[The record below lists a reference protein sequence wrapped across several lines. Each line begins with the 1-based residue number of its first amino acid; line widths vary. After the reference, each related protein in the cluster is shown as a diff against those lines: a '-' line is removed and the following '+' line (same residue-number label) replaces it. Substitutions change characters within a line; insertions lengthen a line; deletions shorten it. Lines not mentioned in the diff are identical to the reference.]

1 MKPIS
6 VRFKGFGPYTDEQV
20 IDFSELEKNG
30 LFLICGETGAG
41 KTTILDAICYAL
53 YCESSGGQRGDIEN
67 MRCKLADKTE
77 ETLVEFIFDSMGT
90 RYKFSRALKFK
101 TKNLH
106 SYHNCY
112 VLKEDVWEVLDTGM
126 KQVSARAEKIVGLT
140 SSQFRQVIILPQGKF
155 EEFLISDSKKKEEI
169 LVTLFNVQQW
179 SRISEEINRRVNR
192 RAAELDREKMII
204 FEGLRRYDCPDLESL
219 NVKGHQLEEE
229 LEAIIPR
236 VKLAE
241 EEEARTRTILQ
252 EQLQVEKDFA
262 ELAVRQKRYDS
273 LLHRLEAIIAQEQSL
288 LLADRAEQIRENY
301 DALRAARREQ
311 NRAEENLRSS
321 NRSVQVSDAALA
333 EAIRC
338 LSSHMSLESTM
349 AEKKVHLLRLENLR
363 EIYEKLDALRSNT
376 DIAKQHYLKTDLVL
390 RQRQEALDAR
400 EQELANAF
408 HSQKQAR
415 EEYEAAQIR
424 YRLGIGGIL
433 AQTLE
438 AGAPCPVCGSTH
450 HPSPAPQAPEHVS
463 EAQLDKLSKAAAKAD
478 RAVTGSI
485 KARTQAEQERNTT
498 QAALHD
504 AHQSLILAQAEF
516 QAAEKQ
522 KLPGIDTAETLARA
536 INALSRE
543 LNTWELEK
551 TNLVNVQTV
560 AQGNFHA
567 AKCALDNAEKTLSLA
582 REACLHQEDIWET
595 TRSDAGFGSEQEFL
609 DAVLE
614 PREKQ
619 RRRELVVAFRSD
631 LKVAKS
637 TLDSQIQAVDGKQLQ
652 DIGELK
658 QAFSQAEQE
667 RKQLTQQHILLDSQ
681 IKALRSDENVLSAR
695 MKKNRDALIVLEAD
709 QVFARRIAGSHGVG
723 LQRYVLGVMMNSITA
738 QANRLLENVYGGR
751 YRLYRTDE
759 TTGRT
764 LKGGLELEVFDSHN
778 NQRRSVRTLSG
789 GEKFLVALSLAI
801 GLSTVVQAQG
811 EGIRLEAMFIDEGF
825 GSLDREAIQD
835 ALDILQGIRGTA
847 GVVGIISHVDLL
859 AETIPTRIEITK
871 GRRGSSVR
879 ILGT

>member
-1 MKPIS
+1 MKPVS
-6 VRFKGFGPYTDEQV
+6 VRFKGFGPYMEEQF

-30 LFLICGETGAG
+30 LFLISGETGAG

-67 MRCKLADKTE
+67 MRCKLADKTD

-90 RYKFSRALKFK
+90 RYKFSRALKYK

-155 EEFLISDSKKKEEI
+155 EEFLVSDSKKKEEI

-179 SRISEEINRRVNR
+179 SRISEEISRRVNR
-192 RAAELDREKMII
+192 RAAELVREKMII
-204 FEGLRRYDCPDLESL
+204 SEGLHRYGCPDLEAL
-219 NVKGHQLEEE
+219 DARGRQLEEE

-236 VKLAE
+236 VRVAEAE
-241 EEEARTRTILQ
+241 EEQARKVLQ
-252 EQLQVEKDFA
+252 EQLQVEKAFA
-262 ELAVRQKRYDS
+262 ELTARQKRYDNLLNRSEVS
-273 LLHRLEAIIAQEQSL
+273 LVMEQSL
-288 LLADRAEQIRENY
+288 LLADKAEQIREVF
-301 DALRAARREQ
+301 DTLRAARREQ
-311 NRAEENLRSS
+311 NKAEESFRSS
-321 NRSVQVSDAALA
+321 SRAVQASESALADAA
-333 EAIRC
+333 RR
-338 LSSHMSLESTM
+338 LSGHMSRERAM
-349 AEKKVHLLRLENLR
+349 EEKKAHLLRLENLR
-363 EIYEKLDALRSNT
+363 DVYEKLS
-376 DIAKQHYLKTDLVL
+376 VL
-390 RQRQEALDAR
+390 RGTADAAREQYTKSDQFFCQKQEALKIR
-400 EQELANAF
+400 ERELAGAF
-408 HSQKQAR
+408 DTQKQAR

-438 AGAPCPVCGSTH
+438 DGKPCPVCGSSH
-450 HPSPAPQAPEHVS
+450 HPSPARQMPEHVS
-463 EAQLDKLSKAAAKAD
+463 EAQLDKLSKAMGKAD
-478 RAVTGSI
+478 KAVTGAI
-485 KARTQAEQERNTT
+485 KARSQAEQERNTA

-504 AHQSLILAQAEF
+504 AQQTQVLAQAEC

-522 KLPGIDTAETLARA
+522 KISGIDTAE
-536 INALSRE
+536 ALERTVSALGRE
-543 LNTWELEK
+543 IHNWEQEK
-551 TNLVNVQTV
+551 TNLTNAQSA
-560 AQGNFHA
+560 AQGNFQA
-567 AKCALDNAEKTLSLA
+567 AKQALESAEQSLTHA
-582 REACLHQEDIWET
+582 REACIHQEAIWEVS
-595 TRSDAGFGSEQEFL
+595 RRDAGFGSEQEFL
-609 DAVLE
+609 DALLE

-619 RRRELVVAFRSD
+619 RRRELTAAFRSD

-637 TLDSQIQAVDGKQLQ
+637 ALDDQIQSVAGKSLQ
-652 DIGELK
+652 DMAALK
-658 QAFSQAEQE
+658 QTLSQAEKD
-667 RKQLTQQHILLDSQ
+667 RKQLTQQQILLDSQ
-681 IKALRSDENVLSAR
+681 IKALRSDEKALTAR
-695 MKKNRDALIVLEAD
+695 MEKNAEALITLEAD
-709 QVFARRIAGSHGVG
+709 QVFARRLAGSHGVG

-764 LKGGLELEVFDSHN
+764 LKGGLELEVSDSHN

-835 ALDILQGIRGTA
+835 ALDILQGIRATA
-847 GVVGIISHVDLL
+847 GVVGIISHVELL
-859 AETIPTRIEITK
+859 AETIPARIEITK
-871 GRRGSSVR
+871 GNRGSRAR
-879 ILGT
+879 ILGL